1 MLLCRPVNCSSCAS
15 AMESL
20 ALDGHGG
27 AAIEIDLC
35 RPCHAFWFDAQESL
49 QLAPGATLRLFS
61 LIGEETTGA
70 RTTLSTVLRCP
81 RCQARLILTNDWQ
94 RNTSFRYWRCD
105 SGHGR
110 FITFFDFLREK
121 NFIRAL
127 SPSQIEELKQN
138 VQTLSCSN
146 CGAPIDLARESACTH
161 CGTPLSMLD
170 MKQAETVV
178 TELKRAA
185 EPRPIDPALPLELMR
200 ARREVEAAFA
210 SDPNWWKDAGS
221 NGLVEAG
228 LSALLG
234 WLNKPR

>member
-1 MLLCRPVNCSSCAS
+1 MLLCRPVNCSSCGS

-27 AAIEIDLC
+27 AAIQIDLC
-35 RPCHAFWFDAQESL
+35 RPCHAFWFDAHESL

-61 LIGEETTGA
+61 LIGEETTAA
-70 RTTLSTVLRCP
+70 RTMLSTALRCP
-81 RCQARLILTNDWQ
+81 RCRARLVLTNDWQ

>member
-1 MLLCRPVNCSSCAS
+1 
-15 AMESL
+15 MENL
-20 ALDGHGG
+20 VLDGHGG
-27 AAIEIDLC
+27 GSIAIDLC
-35 RPCHAFWFDAQESL
+35 RSCHAFWFDAHESL
-49 QLAPGATLRLFS
+49 QLAPGSTLRLFT
-61 LIGEETTGA
+61 LIGGETTAA
-70 RTTLSTVLRCP
+70 RTMLSTVLRCP
-81 RCQARLILTNDWQ
+81 RCRGRLILTNDWQ

-105 SGHGR
+105 NGHGR

-127 SPSQIEELKQN
+127 SPAQIEELKQN

-146 CGAPIDLARESACTH
+146 CGAPIDLAKESICGH

-178 TELKRAA
+178 NELKRAA
-185 EPRPIDPALPLELMR
+185 EPRPIDPALPLELAR
-200 ARREVEAAFA
+200 ARREVEAVFA

-228 LSALLG
+228 LGALLG